1 MQHNLKDFGLVMKGS
16 PLYYDGTSA
25 ISITKKHVLHP
36 RTKYIEVK
44 YHFIRA
50 NVKEG
55 IKIYNICPWMN
66 N

>member
-1 MQHNLKDFGLVMKGS
+1 MQHILKDFGLVMKGS
-16 PLYYDGTSA
+16 PLYYDGTST
-25 ISITKKHVLHP
+25 ISITKNPVLHP

-55 IKIYNICPWMN
+55 I
-66 N
+66 